1 MESAVPGTRPR
12 SALVQKLSLRRR
24 DQRSGVRVRGA
35 LPLFPLIN
43 VAFTR
48 SDIKVPNPCSPST
61 PCLWLFLY
69 GGHVDSVAQASRSNA
84 RMARRHQVVVVLD
97 RRRGGYHPRR
107 RDAGDCGCRSRA
119 ANRGG
124 LSDASEFLASRLVD
138 VILPLAPRDPSC
150 KTQSRVARIGPSPFR
165 PPLESGRVTLGL
177 VARFSQI
184 EGYKC
189 FTLTRALDVVK
200 CQLALV

>member
-12 SALVQKLSLRRR
+12 SALVQKLSLRMR

-124 LSDASEFLASRLVD
+124 LSDASEFLTSRLVRSNS
-138 VILPLAPRDPSC
+138 AARS
-150 KTQSRVARIGPSPFR
+150 SRSFLRNSFSRRSNWIISLSTASRKR
-165 PPLESGRVTLGL
+165 RVTLGL
-177 VARFSQI
+177 VECVQSSSSRLNSRRKV
-184 EGYKC
+184 GYRII
-189 FTLTRALDVVK
+189 TEL
-200 CQLALV
+200 